1 MILQMRRNRH
11 EVLTL
16 MSTGFVLPPEHC
28 EFVEAAT
35 IMEKMK
41 VILMEH
47 VGTMPSGYWFELVTK
62 DVYMDTMGKP
72 FSSPPKTTEIP
83 ADIDTADGLYEWY
96 MMEVQ

>member
-41 VILMEH
+41 IILMEH
-47 VGTMPSGYWFELVTK
+47 IGTMPSGYWFELVTK
-62 DVYMDTMGKP
+62 DDEGRERT
-72 FSSPPKTTEIP
+72 SEIP
-83 ADIDTADGLYEWY
+83 AEIDAGDSLHDWY

>member
-16 MSTGFVLPPEHC
+16 MSTGLVFPPEYC
-28 EFVEAAT
+28 EFEEASA

-47 VGTMPSGYWFELVTK
+47 AGTMPSGYWFELVTK
-62 DVYMDTMGKP
+62 DSEGRERT
-72 FSSPPKTTEIP
+72 SEIP
-83 ADIDTADGLYEWY
+83 AELDDGESLHDWY

>member
-16 MSTGFVLPPEHC
+16 MSTGLVFPPEYC
-28 EFVEAAT
+28 EFEEASA

-47 VGTMPSGYWFELVTK
+47 VGTMGSFYWFELVTK
-62 DVYMDTMGKP
+62 DDEGRERT
-72 FSSPPKTTEIP
+72 SEIP
-83 ADIDTADGLYEWY
+83 AEIDSAEGLYDWY
-96 MMEVQ
+96 MTEVQ

>member
-16 MSTGFVLPPEHC
+16 MSTGLVFPPEYC
-28 EFVEAAT
+28 EFEEASA

-47 VGTMPSGYWFELVTK
+47 AGTLPSGYWFELVTK
-62 DVYMDTMGKP
+62 DNEGRERT
-72 FSSPPKTTEIP
+72 SEIP
-83 ADIDTADGLYEWY
+83 AELDNADELHFWY
-96 MMEVQ
+96 LSEVQ

>member
-28 EFVEAAT
+28 EFVEAAI
-35 IMEKMK
+35 IMDKMK
-41 VILMEH
+41 TILMEH
-47 VGTMPSGYWFELVTK
+47 VGTMPSNYWFELVTK
-62 DVYMDTMGKP
+62 DDEGRERTN
-72 FSSPPKTTEIP
+72 EIP
-83 ADIDTADGLYEWY
+83 AEVDTAGILYDWY